1 MKGIIKIVLAA
12 LVGLLIYLV
21 YDSVSG
27 PMKEIKE
34 TEKRER
40 AVIARLEKV
49 RDAEL
54 AYKDVKGVFTKDWD
68 ELIEFIRVG
77 KFKVLIKEGDEDDS
91 TSVVK
96 YDSLFISVKDS
107 LFKNF
112 NIDSLAFVPYG
123 EKEGIKF
130 DLDAGTITQNEVTV
144 QVFEA
149 KDPKPF
155 SKIRQKEKNPLKV
168 GSMSDATY
176 SGNWQ

>member
-1 MKGIIKIVLAA
+1 MKGTIKIVLAA

-27 PMKEIKE
+27 PMKELKE
-34 TEKRER
+34 IEKREK

-68 ELIEFIRVG
+68 ELIEFIKVG

-91 TSVVK
+91 TSVVR
-96 YDSLFISVKDS
+96 YDSIFVSIKDS

-112 NIDSLAFVPYG
+112 NVDSLAFVPYG
-123 EKEGIKF
+123 IEGGLKF
-130 DLDAGTITQNEVTV
+130 QLDAGTITQNEVTV

-155 SKIRQKEKNPLKV
+155 SKTRQQEKNALKV
-168 GSMSDATY
+168 GSMTDATY